1 MAAPGFWVTKGKPEN
16 LKARD
21 IESEGL
27 INFPS
32 SSKGLSME
40 TLLAEPGFLA
50 PSGTIGAD
58 VSYIL
63 AVVFTVLFLIAWG
76 MAKKAQG
83 TRHHKLILVSMVSM
97 LVYFIGYYYARSLGV
112 LSFEGREG
120 FGGPDHVYENVF
132 IPVLTIHLVL
142 VVLGLIFAFYM
153 LSQGFRA
160 SKKVDGEYHLKEGEL
175 KVNPRNFKIL
185 MLTIFGCWVIVQV
198 MLLATRDN
206 PVGASIAYGLIF
218 LTVALVTSLEKLI
231 EKLLP
236 DGAKRH
242 KVLGRV
248 TMVIFALILVTSTA
262 TYIMLYFL
270 YPLKS

>member
-1 MAAPGFWVTKGKPEN
+1 
-16 LKARD
+16 
-21 IESEGL
+21 
-27 INFPS
+27 
-32 SSKGLSME
+32 ME

-63 AVVFTVLFLIAWG
+63 AVIFTVLFLIAWG

-97 LVYFIGYYYARSLGV
+97 IVYFVGYYYARSLGV

-120 FGGPDHVYENVF
+120 FGGPDDVYENVF
-132 IPVLTIHLVL
+132 IPVLSTHLIL

-160 SKKVDGEYHLKEGEL
+160 SKKVEGEYLLNEGEL
-175 KVNPRNFKIL
+175 KISSRKFKIV
-185 MLTIFGCWVIVQV
+185 MLTIFGCWAVVQI
-198 MLLATRDN
+198 LLLVTRDN
-206 PVGASIAYGLIF
+206 PMGASIAYALIF
-218 LTVALVTSLEKLI
+218 ITVALVASLEKLI

-242 KVLGRV
+242 RVLGRM
-248 TMVIFALILVTSTA
+248 TMVIFALILITSTA
-262 TYIMLYFL
+262 TYIMLYFV

>member
-1 MAAPGFWVTKGKPEN
+1 MK
-16 LKARD
+16 
-21 IESEGL
+21 
-27 INFPS
+27 
-32 SSKGLSME
+32 

-97 LVYFIGYYYARSLGV
+97 IVYFVGYYYARSLGV

-120 FGGPDHVYENVF
+120 FGGPDDVYENVF
-132 IPVLTIHLVL
+132 IPVLTTHLIL

-160 SKKVDGEYHLKEGEL
+160 SKRVDGEYLLKEGEL
-175 KVNPRNFKIL
+175 KISPRKFKIV
-185 MLTIFGCWVIVQV
+185 MLTIFGCWAILQAL
-198 MLLATRDN
+198 LLATRGN
-206 PVGASIAYGLIF
+206 PMGASIAYALIF
-218 LTVALVTSLEKLI
+218 ATVALVASLEKLI

-242 KVLGRV
+242 RVLGRV
-248 TMVIFALILVTSTA
+248 TMVIFAMILITSTA
-262 TYIMLYFL
+262 TYIMLYFV

>member
-1 MAAPGFWVTKGKPEN
+1 
-16 LKARD
+16 
-21 IESEGL
+21 
-27 INFPS
+27 
-32 SSKGLSME
+32 ME

-63 AVVFTVLFLIAWG
+63 AVIFTVLFLIAWG

-97 LVYFIGYYYARSLGV
+97 IVYFVGYYYARSLGV

-120 FGGPDHVYENVF
+120 FGGPDDVYENVF
-132 IPVLTIHLVL
+132 IPVLSTHLIL
-142 VVLGLIFAFYM
+142 VILGLIFAFYM

-160 SKKVDGEYHLKEGEL
+160 SKKVEGEYLLREGKLKISSR
-175 KVNPRNFKIL
+175 KFKIV
-185 MLTIFGCWVIVQV
+185 MLTIFGSWAVVQV
-198 MLLATRDN
+198 LLLATREN
-206 PVGASIAYGLIF
+206 PMGASIAYTLIF
-218 LTVALVTSLEKLI
+218 VTVALVASLEKLI

-242 KVLGRV
+242 RVLGRM
-248 TMVIFALILVTSTA
+248 TMVIFALILITSTA
-262 TYIMLYFL
+262 TYIMLYFI

>member
-1 MAAPGFWVTKGKPEN
+1 
-16 LKARD
+16 
-21 IESEGL
+21 
-27 INFPS
+27 
-32 SSKGLSME
+32 ME
-40 TLLAEPGFLA
+40 KLLAEPGFLA

-58 VSYIL
+58 FSYIL
-63 AVVFTVLFLIAWG
+63 AVIFTVLFLIAWG

-97 LVYFIGYYYARSLGV
+97 IIYFVGYYYARSLGV

-120 FGGPDHVYENVF
+120 FGGPDDVYENVF
-132 IPVLTIHLVL
+132 IPVLSTHLIL

-160 SKKVDGEYHLKEGEL
+160 SKKVEGEFLLKEGEL
-175 KVNPRNFKIL
+175 KISSRKFKIV
-185 MLTIFGCWVIVQV
+185 MLTIFGCWAVVQV
-198 MLLATRDN
+198 MLLATRET
-206 PVGASIAYGLIF
+206 PMGASIAYALIF
-218 LTVALVTSLEKLI
+218 LTVALVASLEKLI

-236 DGAKRH
+236 DGARRH
-242 KVLGRV
+242 RVLGRV

-262 TYIMLYFL
+262 TYIMLYFV